1 MIVEERWFEEH
12 YRVVKVEAE
21 GVRLYSIDFYCKPVS
36 CRGAKPL
43 VSLGKA
49 SLYEAPLDGPCK
61 AMILATP
68 EGMEAIS
75 LRLVVSVS
83 EDPAGGDP
91 GRARE
96 LCLEAWRRSGCAGS
110 ARC

>member
-1 MIVEERWFEEH
+1 MIIEERWFEGH

-21 GVRLYSIDFYCKPVS
+21 GVRLYSIDFHCKPVNCS
-36 CRGAKPL
+36 GARLL
-43 VSLGKA
+43 VSLGRT
-49 SLYEAPLDGPCK
+49 SLYEAPLEGPCK
-61 AMILATP
+61 AVILSTP

-75 LRLVVSVS
+75 LRLVARV
-83 EDPAGGDP
+83 EDDPAGGDP

-96 LCLEAWRRSGCAGS
+96 ICLEAWRRSGCEGS